1 MQLEKESGA
10 FEIFP
15 WNSNFEI
22 GLKDIDGQHQV
33 LVNILNR
40 LAWHFT
46 SSSSE
51 EDGSHLLDELLAYA
65 SYHFEYEEGI
75 WEKSFGKSAMS
86 RDHHD
91 SHQMFFTRIQ
101 TLRKNNAPKDD
112 VLADLFG
119 YLTRWLAFH
128 ILESDRRMAMTVKA
142 LEAGKSLEEARE
154 HVDAELSGSVSVF
167 VTALLKIYGKLS
179 ASTIQLMREK
189 MAREKAEKDLQCLQ
203 NERLHQA
210 LEAQASDHQ
219 KQVEFLAYSD
229 ALTGLW
235 NRNGITR
242 FIRELLD
249 RGDLEDDSAALVSID
264 LDNFHDI
271 NARFGEETAD
281 RMLGLLARRW
291 LDALPLD
298 SALARIGGDE
308 FALLLPD
315 ASQVESRLHALQL
328 TARLPFDLG
337 QDSAFVSFSA
347 GIVLF
352 PNKDT
357 GDAAEDADTLLRQA
371 DNTLFRA
378 KHELKGSWMFLDAEE
393 KKANRFRQLL
403 LSEIRKA
410 LECGQFR
417 LFFQPKVNLRSGEV
431 KGVEALIRWQH
442 PEKGLLSPAA
452 FLPAIENHS
461 LMIELGEWVLLEALA
476 QMKAWDSQGIYLNI
490 SVNIAA
496 IQLLAPGFP
505 EQLQGILARFP
516 DQNPGRLDLE
526 ILETATLGEL
536 ERAVG
541 IIVDCKRL
549 GVTFSL
555 DDFGTGYSSLSYL
568 KQLPVDTL
576 KIDREFVSGAGDTEE
591 NRSILRGIIGLSRV
605 FDRELVAEGVETI
618 EQGEVLLNLGCEC
631 AQGYGISP
639 PIAPDRLIDWLA
651 DWTPFP
657 QWTVFNQRELPSSAM
672 EPAAAEKWRRK

>member
-1 MQLEKESGA
+1 MNIHWAKESDV

-15 WNSNFEI
+15 WNHNFET
-22 GLKDIDGQHQV
+22 GLKDIDDQHRV

-40 LAWHFT
+40 LAWHFA
-46 SSSSE
+46 SSSSQ

-65 SYHFEYEEGI
+65 SYHFEYEEGV
-75 WEKSFGKSAMS
+75 WEKTLGISEIS
-86 RDHHD
+86 RNHHN
-91 SHQMFFTRIQ
+91 SHLIFFDRIQ
-101 TLRKNNAPKDD
+101 ALRQSTAPQDD
-112 VLADLFG
+112 VLAELFS

-128 ILESDRRMAMTVKA
+128 ILESDRRMALTVKA
-142 LEAGKSLEEARE
+142 LEAGKSLADARE
-154 HVDAELSGSVSVF
+154 YVEAELSGSVSVL
-167 VTALLKIYGKLS
+167 VTALLEIYGKLS

-189 MAREKAEKDLQCLQ
+189 MARQKAEKELQHLQ
-203 NERLHQA
+203 SERLHQA

-219 KQVEFLAYSD
+219 KQVEYLAYSD

-242 FIRELLD
+242 FVRELLE
-249 RGDLEDDSAALVSID
+249 REGLEDDSAALVSID

-281 RMLGLLARRW
+281 RLLGLLARRW
-291 LDALPLD
+291 LDALPPD
-298 SALARIGGDE
+298 AALARIGGDE

-315 ASQVESRLHALQL
+315 ASQVESRLQALQL
-328 TARLPFDLG
+328 TGRQPFDLSG
-337 QDSAFVSFSA
+337 YSASVSFSA

-352 PNKDT
+352 PD
-357 GDAAEDADTLLRQA
+357 GDMEDAAEDADTLLRQA
-371 DNTLFRA
+371 DHTLFRA
-378 KHELKGSWMFLDAEE
+378 KHELKGSWLFLDAEE
-393 KKANRFRQLL
+393 KKANRFRPLL
-403 LSEIRKA
+403 LSDIRKG
-410 LECGQFR
+410 LEYGQFR
-417 LFFQPKVNLRSGEV
+417 LFYQPKVNLRSGKV
-431 KGVEALIRWQH
+431 TGVEALIRWEH
-442 PEKGLLSPAA
+442 PDKGLLAPAA
-452 FLPAIENHS
+452 FLPAIENHP

-476 QMKAWDSQGIYLNI
+476 QMKAWDSQEIRLNI

-496 IQLLAPGFP
+496 IQLLAPGFAK
-505 EQLQGILARFP
+505 QLQGILARFP
-516 DQNPGRLDLE
+516 EQNPGRLDLE

-541 IIVDCKRL
+541 IMVDCKRL

-591 NRSILRGIIGLSRV
+591 NLSILRGIIGLSSV
-605 FDRELVAEGVETI
+605 FDRKLIAEGVETI
-618 EQGEVLLNLGCEC
+618 AQGEVLLSLGCEF

-639 PIAPDRLIDWLA
+639 PIAPDRLTDWFA
-651 DWTPFP
+651 SWEPFP
-657 QWTVFNQRELPSSAM
+657 QWTVNSTRPQ
-672 EPAAAEKWRRK
+672 